1 MSIDLL
7 PSIFVATGSATVA
20 AQLFAYSQMVHI
32 KCRRAFTASSLI
44 AVAGL
49 ATGFLRESGSPYWQ
63 AIGWIG
69 ALAMFVSGSVLAGLA
84 GKQWFASRR
93 GVN

>member
-1 MSIDLL
+1 MSMEVLT
-7 PSIFVATGSATVA
+7 SIFVATGSATVA

-32 KCRRAFTASSLI
+32 KFWRALSASSLL
-44 AVAGL
+44 AVGGL
-49 ATGFLRESGSPYWQ
+49 ATVFLRESGSPYWEV
-63 AIGWIG
+63 IGWIG